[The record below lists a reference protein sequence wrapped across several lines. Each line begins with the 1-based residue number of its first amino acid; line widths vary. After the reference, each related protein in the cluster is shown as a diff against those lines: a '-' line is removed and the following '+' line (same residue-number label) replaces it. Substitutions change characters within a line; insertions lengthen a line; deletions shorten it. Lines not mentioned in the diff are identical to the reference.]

1 MRLVRQTKLH
11 FKEANS
17 DKVYE
22 VDLCEINGKYL
33 VNFRYGR
40 FGTELKEGSKTASPI
55 ELAEAEKVFQKLVD
69 EKSRKGY
76 HVVGHVTENDKP
88 KEKKDLTQDLDA
100 RNIAVLA
107 KLKDAKAKSDP
118 KIERAIWRAGELKI
132 KEAAPFIVSL
142 IGTAK
147 ELRDYCCAWA
157 LGFCGDET
165 TLGETR
171 KLLNHKSEAVRR
183 IAFEACLKLETNPQN
198 LLEQKIAELPEDF
211 QEIIRLETNETLLE
225 NLRNAVTEH
234 KRGNFALLEQLYVVS
249 DEKNRPPILQILRE
263 IPLKPKF
270 FKVIRHIFKIA
281 EYRRDAQVY
290 GIIAKRFETEKAGFT
305 APMWGDSIYL
315 VGEDGSYKYLNAKKE
330 LSSENPQIAFS
341 DRTKSYFLRRTWRT
355 LRRLGEI
362 GDADYVKMAVGSLL
376 VYSDA
381 DAQEKRTTTRYDYYD
396 ENGNYDWR
404 NPRVITTHFDEFAPY
419 LLFNHIIHGNS
430 PRYEF
435 KSNYRAFR
443 LKSNIGDRKVSFR
456 EESFPKLW
464 EVQPVGLL
472 HLLSES
478 ECAPVHEFAV
488 KALRDC
494 RDFVAELDVEAVLML
509 LQSKYSVTAQFGFE
523 IAVSH
528 YDSLKPNP
536 ELVLAVANCQ
546 SESARKTAFEW
557 INANRELFT
566 KNGDSIFR
574 LLTSDFAD
582 TRQFAANLLQST
594 NYSDE
599 EIQTL
604 IGRILSQMLS
614 MDENESEKAADLG
627 AAVFK
632 TFGKQLRNLNLSI
645 VNDLLSHKLLGV
657 QELGGN
663 ILLNHE
669 ISAEELSGEV
679 INSLI
684 DSEFETIRA
693 IGIKLFGQLSDENL
707 FKRDEVFISFISHEL
722 EDIYFSIRPIIRRL
736 AAQNIDFADV
746 LARRLVI
753 ALTRKEERENLHSR
767 FLTVLKED
775 LPNWTNFVD
784 ADLARILVS
793 SQFPQT
799 VEAGGI
805 ALQDHS
811 EEWFEEFTTAE
822 LAEFSNS
829 EILAVRRSAWN
840 FAEKAKD
847 RFSAEKNPFF
857 EAEISQLVKT
867 LDAKWEDSRAFWFGF
882 FERNLTEK
890 ELSPEVIVSICDSV
904 REDVQKFGRDT
915 VLKYFRTE
923 NGVEYMLKLSEH
935 PSANMQFFVTNYLE
949 NYAAGSSGNFEKLAP
964 YFVRALNLVN
974 RGRMVKTRVLNFLEN
989 EGLRSAESAQIAAEI
1004 LARQSATVAIGD
1016 KAKTI
1021 QIMLKIHRA
1030 FPEIEL
1036 PLKLKERAVK

>member
-1 MRLVRQTKLH
+1 MHLVRQTKLH
-11 FKEANS
+11 FKEGNS

-40 FGTELKEGSKTASPI
+40 FGTELKEGSKTASPV

-69 EKSRKGY
+69 EKARKGY
-76 HVVGHVTENDKP
+76 HVVGQTSENDKP
-88 KEKKDLTQDLDA
+88 KEKKDLTPSSDA
-100 RNIAVLA
+100 RNEAVLA
-107 KLKDAKAKSDP
+107 KLKDPKAKSDP
-118 KIERAIWRAGELKI
+118 KIERTIWRAGELKI

-147 ELRDYCCAWA
+147 ELRDYCCGWA
-157 LGFCGDET
+157 LGFCGGET
-165 TLGETR
+165 TFAEMQ
-171 KLLNHKSEAVRR
+171 KLLAHKSEAVRR
-183 IAFEACLKLETNPQN
+183 IAFEACLKLAPNPQN
-198 LLEQKIAELPEDF
+198 LIEQKISELPEEF
-211 QEIIRLETNETLLE
+211 QKILRSETVDLLET
-225 NLRNAVTEH
+225 LRNSISEH
-234 KRGNFALLEQLYVVS
+234 KSGNFLLIENLYVVS
-249 DEKNRPPILQILRE
+249 DEKTRCPILQILRE

-281 EYRRDAQVY
+281 EYRRDAQVF
-290 GIIAKRFETEKAGFT
+290 GIIAKKFETERAGFT
-305 APMWGDSIYL
+305 APTWGDSIYL
-315 VGEDGSYKYLNAKKE
+315 IGENGSYNYLNVKKE
-330 LSSENPQIAFS
+330 TASENSRIAFS
-341 DRTKSYFLRRTWRT
+341 DRTKNYFLRRTWRT

-362 GDADYVKMAVGSLL
+362 GGADYVKMAVGSLL

-381 DAQEKRTTTRYDYYD
+381 DAQERRTTTRCDYRD

-404 NPRVITTHFDEFAPY
+404 NPRIITTTFDEFAPC
-419 LLFNHIIHGNS
+419 LLLNHIIHGNS

-443 LKSNIGDRKVSFR
+443 LKSNVEKTNLR
-456 EESFPKLW
+456 EEAFPKLW
-464 EVQPVGLL
+464 ESQPVGLL

-478 ECAPVHEFAV
+478 ECAPVHDFAV

-494 RDFVAELDVEAVLML
+494 RKFVSKLDIDAVLML
-509 LQSKYSVTAQFGFE
+509 LQSKYSVTAQLGFE
-523 IAVSH
+523 IAVSF
-528 YDSLKPNP
+528 YDALNPNL
-536 ELVLAVANCQ
+536 ELILAVANCQ
-546 SESARKTAFEW
+546 SETARKQAFEW
-557 INANRELFT
+557 INTNRERIA
-566 KNGDSIFR
+566 KNVEAIFD
-574 LLTSDFAD
+574 LLTSNFSD
-582 TRQFAANLLQST
+582 TRRFAANLLQST
-594 NYSDE
+594 NYTDE
-599 EIQTL
+599 EIKML

-614 MDENESEKAADLG
+614 MNENESEKAADLG

-632 TFGKQLRNLNLSI
+632 TFGKQLRSLNLSI
-645 VNDLLSHKLLGV
+645 VLDLLSHKLLGV

-669 ISAEELSGEV
+669 IAAEELSGEI

-684 DSEFETIRA
+684 ASEFETIRA
-693 IGIKLFGQLSDENL
+693 IGIKLFGQLPDENL
-707 FKRDEVFISFISHEL
+707 FKHDEVFLSFISHEL

-736 AAQNIDFADV
+736 AAKNNDFADI

-753 ALTRKEERENLHSR
+753 ALTRKEEHENLHSR

-775 LPNWTNFVD
+775 LPDWTNFVD
-784 ADLARILVS
+784 VELAKVLLS
-793 SQFPQT
+793 SQFSHT

-805 ALQDHS
+805 TLQTQADK
-811 EEWFEEFTTAE
+811 WFEEFSTAE
-822 LAEFSNS
+822 LVEFSDS
-829 EILAVRRSAWN
+829 EIATVRESARN
-840 FAEKAKD
+840 CAEKAKD

-857 EAEISQLVKT
+857 ESEIALLVKA
-867 LDAKWEDSRAFWFGF
+867 LDVKWEDSRAFWFAF

-915 VLKYFRTE
+915 VLKYFQNE
-923 NGVEYMLKLSEH
+923 NGIEYMLKLSEH

-949 NYAAGSSGNFEKLAP
+949 NYAVDSVENLEKLAP
-964 YFVRALNLVN
+964 YFIRALNLVN
-974 RGRMVKTRVLNFLEN
+974 RGRMLKTRILNFLEN
-989 EGLRSAESAQIAAEI
+989 EALKSAESAQIAAEI

-1030 FPEIEL
+1030 FSEIEL
-1036 PLKLKERAVK
+1036 PLKLKERTVK